1 MGHVCYINNICS
13 MNRHR
18 HNGCLKV
25 RVCIYPICMHYTL
38 DIMDMFKSLY
48 CSVYIVN
55 FVYYIYPYIMVHVF
69 VLTFMI
75 TIYIYIY
82 INKHFSKKNQNTTPL
97 VKLPI
102 QAGFSGFPL
111 KTTRSWS

>member
-75 TIYIYIY
+75 TIYIYLH
-82 INKHFSKKNQNTTPL
+82 K
-97 VKLPI
+97 
-102 QAGFSGFPL
+102 
-111 KTTRSWS
+111 